1 MTEPVPDKRGFEH
14 KNVFYEYVLLTDWFN
29 RDFTLARTLT
39 RVGIDEL
46 LSGRDYNAI
55 QQASLAVAVWHA
67 NPDQQ
72 MDRIIA
78 FVQTMKPAEITEVGF
93 QDDDGEG
100 DAGPP
105 DVPASSATPS
115 NSPETGE
122 NSSEQS

>member
-1 MTEPVPDKRGFEH
+1 MTEPVPDRRGFEH
-14 KNVFYEYVLLTDWFN
+14 KNVFYEYVPLNQWLN

-46 LSGRDYNAI
+46 LSGKDYNAI
-55 QQASLAVAVWHA
+55 QSASLAVAVWHA

-78 FVQTMKPAEITEVGF
+78 FVSIIKPAEVEEVGF
-93 QDDDGEG
+93 KDDTEA

-105 DVPASSATPS
+105 DGQASSATPS
-115 NSPETGE
+115 GSPETGE
-122 NSSEQS
+122 NSSESS

>member
-14 KNVFYEYVLLTDWFN
+14 KNVFYEYVPLEEWLN

-39 RVGIDEL
+39 RVGIDDL
-46 LSGRDYNAI
+46 LAGGRDYNAI
-55 QQASLAVAVWHA
+55 QQASLAVAVWHQ
-67 NPDQQ
+67 NPEQQ

-78 FVQTMKPAEITEVGF
+78 FVNTIKPADVNEVGF
-93 QDDDGEG
+93 KDDPED

-105 DVPASSATPS
+105 EDPASSATHS
-115 NSPETGE
+115 DSPETGE

>member
-14 KNVFYEYVLLTDWFN
+14 KNVFYDYVPFDDWYN

-55 QQASLAVAVWHA
+55 QQASLAVAVWHQS
-67 NPDQQ
+67 PEQQ
-72 MDRIIA
+72 MDRIIQ
-78 FVQTMKPAEITEVGF
+78 FVQAIKPADLTEVGF
-93 QDDDGEG
+93 KDEDA

-105 DVPASSATPS
+105 DVPDSSQTTS
-115 NSPETGE
+115 DSPATGE
-122 NSSEQS
+122 NSSESN

>member
-14 KNVFYEYVLLTDWFN
+14 KNVFYEYVTLDEWLN

-55 QQASLAVAVWHA
+55 QQASLAVAVWHQA
-67 NPDQQ
+67 PEQQ

-78 FVQTMKPAEITEVGF
+78 FVQTMKPADVKEVGF
-93 QDDDGEG
+93 KDDAED

-105 DVPASSATPS
+105 DVPASSPMPS
-115 NSPETGE
+115 SSPETGE
-122 NSSEQS
+122 SSLESS